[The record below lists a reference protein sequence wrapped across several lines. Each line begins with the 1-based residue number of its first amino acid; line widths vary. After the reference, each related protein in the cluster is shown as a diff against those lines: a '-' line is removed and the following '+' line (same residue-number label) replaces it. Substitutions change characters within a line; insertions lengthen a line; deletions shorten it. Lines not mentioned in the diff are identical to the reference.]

1 MSEDQKS
8 IKAFLHITR
17 EKADV
22 ILSAEHV
29 NNEAKTAIKDLL
41 QICNNFESL
50 LTSNVGSNADT
61 NLLKKRYE
69 QSKSE
74 LKKAEEKINIA
85 KESMQSLVA
94 EVVKVSNE
102 TNTLLKGLGAD
113 TESPTF
119 KALTRIKHS
128 IAQMASIITGPKK

>member
-22 ILSAEHV
+22 ILNAEHV

-41 QICNNFESL
+41 QICNNFEAL

-61 NLLKKRYE
+61 NLLKKRYD
-69 QSKSE
+69 QSKTD
-74 LKKAEEKINIA
+74 LRKAEEKINLA
-85 KESMQSLVA
+85 KETMQSLVA
-94 EVVKVSNE
+94 EVVKVSTE
-102 TNTLLKGLGAD
+102 TNILIKALGTE

-128 IAQMASIITGPKK
+128 IAQMATIITGPKK